1 MRVVTN
7 LDEIPDAPDGRIV
20 AIGNFDGVHL
30 GHRRIL
36 SATVERAREAGLE
49 PAVLTF
55 DPHPTLL
62 LRPDLPHD
70 MLTTFEDK
78 ADRFAAVGMGL
89 TVCLTFD
96 EAFSA
101 QSPETFVKQ
110 VLMRLNVKEVFV
122 GANYKFGMGRAGD
135 ADALTD
141 LGKRYGFAVHP
152 QTFYS
157 VDGKRVSS
165 SRIRKALRAGDVAA
179 ANALLGH
186 PYCLKGQVVPGARRG
201 RVMGFPTANLNIPE
215 ELVPEN
221 GIYAAWVAVQDADN
235 KEPRDVA
242 LHPAAVYVGTRPTFD
257 EVERLI
263 EVHLLEADLDL
274 YGHRIRLEFVD
285 RVRPEM
291 TFDSAD
297 ELTGQ
302 IKADVARTREI
313 LEL

>member
-1 MRVVTN
+1 MRVVTD
-7 LDEIPDAPDGRIV
+7 LDDIPDLPDGRIV

-78 ADRFAAVGMGL
+78 ADRFAALGMGL

-101 QSPETFVKQ
+101 LSPEAFVKR

-122 GANYKFGMGRAGD
+122 GTNYKFGMSRAGD
-135 ADALTD
+135 AEALVE
-141 LGKRYGFAVHP
+141 LGKRYGFVVHP
-152 QTFYS
+152 QPFYA
-157 VDGKRVSS
+157 VDGERVSS

-186 PYCLKGQVVPGARRG
+186 PYCLKGQVVPGRHRG
-201 RVMGFPTANLNIPE
+201 REMGFPTANLKIPE

-221 GIYAAWVAVQDADN
+221 GIYAAWVAVLDADT
-235 KEPRDVA
+235 KAPDMA
-242 LHPAAVYVGTRPTFD
+242 LHPAAVYVGTRPTFH

-263 EVHLLEADLDL
+263 EVHLLETDLDL

-285 RVRPEM
+285 RVRAEM
-291 TFDSAD
+291 EFDSAAALA
-297 ELTGQ
+297 EQ
-302 IKADVARTREI
+302 IRADVQRTREI